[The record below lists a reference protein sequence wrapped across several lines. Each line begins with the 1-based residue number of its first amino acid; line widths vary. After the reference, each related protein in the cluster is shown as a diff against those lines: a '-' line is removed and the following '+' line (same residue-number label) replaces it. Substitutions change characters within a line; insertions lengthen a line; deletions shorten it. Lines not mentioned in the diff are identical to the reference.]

1 VLACSQLAC
10 YDAPMPTALIAIP
23 YFITRDPT
31 PREKLEAAG
40 WTVRTV
46 ADGMHATEDRLID
59 LLDGVDAT
67 VAGGEPYTRRV
78 LSTARSLKHVARW
91 GVGFDRVDL
100 DAAADE
106 GVLVTTTQGANDWG
120 VADHAVA
127 LMLGLG
133 HLLVANHLTLMKDGW
148 GRAIGDDLWRQKVGI
163 VGLGRIGRGVAQRV
177 HGFEAEILAY
187 EPYPDRAFCEQY
199 NVRLVSAEDLFSQS
213 DYITLHLPLS
223 SETHHVV
230 NRERL
235 ALMKPTAFLV
245 NTARGPLVD
254 YDALHEAMSGGHL
267 RGAMLETFGIEPPP
281 PGWPIL
287 KLPNV
292 TLTPHIA
299 GASRRTI
306 RLAAEMV
313 AAEVARH
320 LRGEPPLNPC

>member
-1 VLACSQLAC
+1 
-10 YDAPMPTALIAIP
+10 MPTVLIVIP
-23 YFITRDPT
+23 ENYFITRDPT

-40 WTVRTV
+40 WTVQQATGRSH
-46 ADGMHATEDRLID
+46 AEEDGLIA

-78 LSTARSLKHVARW
+78 LSTATSLKHVARW

-100 DAAADE
+100 EAADDE
-106 GVLVTTTQGANDWG
+106 GVLATTTQGANDWG

-133 HLLVANHLTLMKDGW
+133 HLLVANHLAIMKDGW

-163 VGLGRIGRGVAQRV
+163 VGLGRIGKGVAQRV

-199 NVRLVSAEDLFSQS
+199 GVKLVSAEELFSQS

-223 SETHHVV
+223 AETHHFA

-235 ALMKPTAFLV
+235 SLMKPTAFLV
-245 NTARGPLVD
+245 NTARGGLVD
-254 YDALHEAMSGGHL
+254 EEALYAALSAGTIA
-267 RGAMLETFGIEPPP
+267 GAGLDVREQEPPTDRRFD
-281 PGWPIL
+281 L
-287 KLPNV
+287 LPNV
-292 TLTPHIA
+292 ILSPHTA
-299 GASRRTI
+299 GITHQTVSAMSHMAVDSI
-306 RLAAEMV
+306 LSAW
-313 AAEVARH
+313 
-320 LRGEPPLNPC
+320 RGERPHGLLNPRAWERRRPY